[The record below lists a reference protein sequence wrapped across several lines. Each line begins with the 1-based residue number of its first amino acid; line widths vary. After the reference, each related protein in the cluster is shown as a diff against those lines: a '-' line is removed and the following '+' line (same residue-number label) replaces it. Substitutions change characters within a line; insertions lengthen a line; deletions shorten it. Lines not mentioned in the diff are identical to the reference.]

1 MIGPRGSAPAGT
13 PTSRAAVA
21 STPGQVRRAWLAWLA
36 VCLIWGTTYVAV
48 KVSLQTVPPFLQ
60 GGLRNIAAGLILAA
74 GLVAR
79 GHILPPRPAWRR
91 LAVLGF
97 FMFLL
102 GNGGVVWGVEHLPSG
117 LAAVLVGTSP
127 FWMVGVEAIVAGSG
141 KFHVRQLIGLI
152 VGFAGI
158 VLLVW
163 PDIAQGGVGGRT
175 FLLGVIS
182 VQLACAGWAIGSSYT
197 RRHVMP
203 ADVLGS
209 AAMQMVFGGL
219 LLTLLGTSLGEWG
232 RLSFTGQTAGA
243 MIYLVLAGSVI
254 AFTAYSYAL
263 RHLDVATVSLYTYIN
278 PVIAVALGTILLDEP
293 FHIRMV
299 IAAGVILIG
308 TLIVGRNEPA
318 SGS

>member
-1 MIGPRGSAPAGT
+1 VS
-13 PTSRAAVA
+13 AAVA
-21 STPGQVRRAWLAWLA
+21 STPGQVRRAWLAWIA

-48 KVSLQTVPPFLQ
+48 KVCLQTMGPFLQ
-60 GGLRNIAAGLILAA
+60 GGLRNIAAGLILAI
-74 GLVAR
+74 GLAAR
-79 GHILPPRPAWRR
+79 GHTLPPRIAWGR

-97 FMFLL
+97 FMFVF
-102 GNGGVVWGVEHLPSG
+102 GNGGVVWGVERLPSG

-127 FWMVGVEAIVAGSG
+127 FWMVGVEAIVAGG
-141 KFHVRQLIGLI
+141 GTFHLRQLIGLL

-158 VLLVW
+158 VILVW
-163 PDIAQGGVGGRT
+163 PDIAQGGAGGRE
-175 FLLGVIS
+175 FALGVIS

-209 AAMQMVFGGL
+209 AALQMVFGGM
-219 LLTLLGTSLGEWG
+219 LLTVLGTTLGEWG
-232 RLSFTGQTAGA
+232 RLSFTGLTFSA
-243 MIYLVLAGSVI
+243 MLYLVLAGSVI

-293 FHIRMV
+293 FHMRMV
-299 IAAGVILIG
+299 VAAGVILVG
-308 TLIVGRNEPA
+308 TVIVGRNEPA

>member
-1 MIGPRGSAPAGT
+1 MS
-13 PTSRAAVA
+13 AAVG
-21 STPGQVRRAWLAWLA
+21 STPAQVRRAWFAWIA

-48 KVSLQTVPPFLQ
+48 KICLQTMGPFLQ
-60 GGLRNIAAGLILAA
+60 GGIRNIAAGLILAI

-79 GHILPPRPAWRR
+79 GHTLPPREAWGR

-97 FMFLL
+97 FMFLF

-127 FWMVGVEAIVAGSG
+127 FWMVGVEAIVAGG
-141 KFHVRQLIGLI
+141 GRFHLRQFIGLLI
-152 VGFAGI
+152 GFAGI
-158 VLLVW
+158 VILVW
-163 PDIAQGGVGGRT
+163 PDIAQGGVGGRQ

-203 ADVLGS
+203 GDVLGS

-219 LLTLLGTSLGEWG
+219 FLTLLGTTLGEWG
-232 RLSFTGQTAGA
+232 RFSFTGVTFSA
-243 MIYLVLAGSVI
+243 MLYLIFAGSVI

-263 RHLDVATVSLYTYIN
+263 RHMEVATVSLYTYIN

-293 FHIRMV
+293 FHVRMV

-308 TLIVGRNEPA
+308 TLIVGRSEPA

>member
-1 MIGPRGSAPAGT
+1 MN
-13 PTSRAAVA
+13 AAVG
-21 STPGQVRRAWLAWLA
+21 STPAQVRRAWFAWIA

-48 KVSLQTVPPFLQ
+48 KICLQTMGPFLQ
-60 GGLRNIAAGLILAA
+60 GGVRNIAAGLILAI

-79 GHILPPRPAWRR
+79 GHALPPRDAWGR

-97 FMFLL
+97 FMFLF

-127 FWMVGVEAIVAGSG
+127 FWMVGVEAIVAGG
-141 KFHVRQLIGLI
+141 GRFHLRQLVGLLI
-152 VGFAGI
+152 GFAGI
-158 VLLVW
+158 VILVW
-163 PDIAQGGVGGRT
+163 PDIAQGGVGGRQ

-203 ADVLGS
+203 GDVLGS
-209 AAMQMVFGGL
+209 AAMQMVFGGVF
-219 LLTLLGTSLGEWG
+219 LTLLGTTLGEWG
-232 RLSFTGQTAGA
+232 RFSFTGVTFSA
-243 MIYLVLAGSVI
+243 MLYLVFAGSVI

-263 RHLDVATVSLYTYIN
+263 RHMDVATVSLYTYIN

-293 FHIRMV
+293 FHMRMV
-299 IAAGVILIG
+299 VAAGVILIG
-308 TLIVGRNEPA
+308 TAIVGRNDLGGR
-318 SGS
+318 S